1 MRPGHFYSRG
11 CVWFRA
17 LERAVRGQCLEWL
30 YPRTCLRC
38 GRFLQDFAG
47 YACENCQEDYAFISE
62 PVCALCGSP
71 HLTPL
76 LGERLCSNCVEREP
90 AFASARS
97 LFTYGGTGAR
107 LIHALKYEDGRWV
120 EDEIVK
126 LARDV
131 DWLDGFLSGGT
142 LVPVPLHRRKL
153 RRRGYNQAMVVAR
166 ALCRADPGLRI
177 WNGLKRTRDTPSQTD
192 LSRRERRLNVSGA
205 FCARKPVPRDQRLIL
220 IDDVLTTGATLGE
233 AALALRKA
241 GGNRISAFT
250 LAHG

>member
-1 MRPGHFYSRG
+1 MWAG
-11 CVWFRA
+11 CFLSGISGWLCTA
-17 LERAVRGQCLEWL
+17 ERAIRGQGLDWV

-38 GRFLQDFAG
+38 GRFLQDSAG
-47 YACENCQEDYAFISE
+47 YACEDCRADYAFIAE
-62 PVCALCGSP
+62 PVCKLCGSP

-76 LGERLCSNCVEREP
+76 LGGRLCSNCVERKP

-97 LFTYGGTGAR
+97 LFTYAGTGAR
-107 LIHALKYEDGRWV
+107 LIHALKYEHGSWV

-126 LARDV
+126 LVRDV
-131 DWLDGFLSGGT
+131 EWLEGFLSGGT

-166 ALCRADPGLRI
+166 ALCRADSSLRI
-177 WNGLKRTRDTPSQTD
+177 WNGLTRTRDTPSQTD

-205 FCARKPVPRDQRLIL
+205 FCAQEPAPRDQRLVL

-241 GGNRISAFT
+241 GASWISAFT